1 MCQLAWDTQ
10 GPIWSGKMRKDHS
23 VMENR
28 SEREGSK
35 MNPCSITHFPAL
47 AALQDQPNVVLS
59 MDVSSKVSRNK
70 ILLQL
75 CQTTFKK
82 KKMLGKLS
90 DNTLED
96 ARFQESRKHR
106 AEVSASTSFPLLC
119 FQHRPDTE
127 IQPRDL
133 RVNQYALYYVPQILI
148 FVFKYY
154 WQHCFYYFNHLRS
167 HVGLYH
173 KAIFHFCCQQGNL
186 VSCHSELV
194 PHYLPSLPVM

>member
-1 MCQLAWDTQ
+1 MY
-10 GPIWSGKMRKDHS
+10 
-23 VMENR
+23 
-28 SEREGSK
+28 
-35 MNPCSITHFPAL
+35 PARVQEIKYVYNSAKL
-47 AALQDQPNVVLS
+47 HLN
-59 MDVSSKVSRNK
+59 
-70 ILLQL
+70 
-75 CQTTFKK
+75 K
-82 KKMLGKLS
+82 KKMFGKLS

-148 FVFKYY
+148 FFKYY

-173 KAIFHFCCQQGNL
+173 KAIFHFCCQQWNL

-194 PHYLPSLPVM
+194 PHYLPSLPVMWPNLGERKEFLILNYSSLGEALSQTLEVSDSPNLTMCRSISGPWNE